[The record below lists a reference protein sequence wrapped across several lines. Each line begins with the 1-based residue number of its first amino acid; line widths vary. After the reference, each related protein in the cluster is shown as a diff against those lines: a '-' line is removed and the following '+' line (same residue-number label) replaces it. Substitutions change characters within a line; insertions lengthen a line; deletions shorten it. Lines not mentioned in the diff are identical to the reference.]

1 MSTNI
6 DISRAIE
13 ALGALAQQTR
23 LQVFRA
29 LVAAHPEPVPAG
41 EIAELCG
48 VPHNTLSSHLAILS
62 RAGLIAS
69 ERKGRSILYRAD
81 LDGFRSLVAFL
92 MQDCCHGR
100 PEICAPIL
108 EPLVEACSCTPEK
121 AYG

>member
-6 DISRAIE
+6 DVSSAIE

-48 VPHNTLSSHLAILS
+48 VPHNTLSSHLGILN

-69 ERKGRSILYRAD
+69 ERKGRSILYHAD

-92 MQDCCHGR
+92 TRDCCHGR
-100 PEICAPIL
+100 LEICAPVL
-108 EPLVEACSCTPEK
+108 ESPACSSTPEK